1 MLTIKKLASS
11 VGLLLLG
18 AFILAVARPEQ
29 AQGAGSA
36 PVTVVNTPLPVA
48 LSGSVSGTVQAQQS
62 GTWIVENRD
71 ERGRAPYTQF
81 MHCESSNSNGCF
93 VETPPVPA
101 GKRLVIENV
110 NVGLQLNAPAQVF
123 DYNVFV
129 GNRYLSLPAH
139 LNVTYGGYNQY
150 AINESVIIYAE
161 AGQKVTGSLNAT
173 DIGVNQTVTLSG
185 YLVDLM

>member
-11 VGLLLLG
+11 LGFLLLG

-48 LSGSVSGTVQAQQS
+48 LSGSVSGTVQAEQS
-62 GTWIVENRD
+62 GQWMVENRD
-71 ERGRAPYTQF
+71 ERGRAPYTVHL
-81 MHCESSNSNGCF
+81 HCEFADSNGCS
-93 VETPPVPA
+93 VKTPPVPA
-101 GKRLVIENV
+101 GTRLVIEHV
-110 NVGLQLNAPAQVF
+110 NVGLQLNAPSQVF
-123 DYNVFV
+123 SYKLLV
-129 GNRYLSLPAH
+129 GNRFLFFPAH

-150 AINESVIIYAE
+150 AINESVVIYAE
-161 AGQKVTGSLNAT
+161 AGQEVTAAINAT
-173 DIGVNQTVTLSG
+173 DLGVNQSVTLSG